1 MTAPDSHHRDRAESA
16 GNGPGP
22 ATGSASDPAA
32 SDVGGACDDTGVRRD
47 APIGGV
53 AGAGVSAGR
62 RGLGRFSPAVRTKLH
77 AARLW
82 IMINRPYYCRALFA
96 CPLIPTVTEPTM
108 TISMDRRWRIFVNPH
123 YVASCSVEKTA
134 AVLIHEIN
142 HALRAHAERSLKT
155 ASPATMKFWLAAC
168 ELEINDD
175 LQDDGLD
182 IDDGLLPHRFNLA
195 PYQTAEAYHQQ
206 LLDAAAT
213 IDDGPVCGPVC
224 GGHPD
229 HRGHRQLDR
238 DGSDGLSDLQR
249 WLIRRATARTIL
261 EDDDDWDV
269 PAGLRDWAKT
279 TAGATVNWRQVLAR
293 ALRHS
298 LHIGAGASDYTW
310 QRPPRRQDP
319 DDCVIRPALAA
330 PVGDIT
336 VVLDTSGSMT
346 PAAHAQ
352 AFSEIDAI
360 LRKAVPG
367 QAIRVLSVDDDV
379 HTDQRITHPR
389 QITPAG
395 GRGTDMA
402 AGIETAAQTAPAAII
417 VITDGYTPWP
427 RDPPPGARCVIAALT
442 DNHLIHQVPGWIQA
456 IDISQDLQHD
466 D

>member
-293 ALRHS
+293 GAATQPAHRRRCQRLHLAAATAPPRPRRLRHTAR
-298 LHIGAGASDYTW
+298 AGRARRRHHRRVGHLRVDDPS
-310 QRPPRRQDP
+310 RAPPKRSARSTPSCAKQSQAKP
-319 DDCVIRPALAA
+319 SESSQS
-330 PVGDIT
+330 T
-336 VVLDTSGSMT
+336 TTTSTQTSGSPT
-346 PAAHAQ
+346 HDRSPPQADAAPTWPPASRPRHRPRPRRSSSSPTATHPGPATRHQEPAA
-352 AFSEIDAI
+352 S
-360 LRKAVPG
+360 
-367 QAIRVLSVDDDV
+367 S
-379 HTDQRITHPR
+379 PR
-389 QITPAG
+389 SPT
-395 GRGTDMA
+395 T
-402 AGIETAAQTAPAAII
+402 T
-417 VITDGYTPWP
+417 
-427 RDPPPGARCVIAALT
+427 
-442 DNHLIHQVPGWIQA
+442 
-456 IDISQDLQHD
+456 
-466 D
+466 